1 MGWRLIDRIG
11 SWLSLACVVHCLALP
26 VAVGVLP
33 LLGLQFL
40 EDERVEIGF
49 LVIGALFALIATLWG
64 LHRHGAV
71 RVVAVFSAA
80 IGVML
85 WGFQVGEETIEG
97 RLILAAGAFALFLS
111 HRLNR
116 RLCES
121 CPEDDHVSRS

>member
-11 SWLSLACVVHCLALP
+11 SWVSLACVVHCLALR

-80 IGVML
+80 I
-85 WGFQVGEETIEG
+85 
-97 RLILAAGAFALFLS
+97 LASGAFALFLS

>member
-1 MGWRLIDRIG
+1 MIDRVG

-26 VAVGVLP
+26 VAVGVFP
-33 LLGLQFL
+33 LLGLQLL
-40 EDERVEIGF
+40 EDERIEIGF
-49 LVIGALFALIATLWG
+49 LVIGATFALIATLWG

-71 RVVAVFSAA
+71 RMVAIFSAA

-85 WGFQVGEETIEG
+85 WGYLMGEETIEG
-97 RLILAAGAFALFLS
+97 RLVLAAGAFALFIS

-121 CPEDDHVSRS
+121 CPEDDHVARS

>member
-1 MGWRLIDRIG
+1 MIDRIG

-26 VAVGVLP
+26 VAVGVFP
-33 LLGLQFL
+33 LLGLQLL
-40 EDERVEIGF
+40 EDERIEIGF
-49 LVIGALFALIATLWG
+49 LVIGATFALIATLWG

-71 RVVAVFSAA
+71 RMVAIFSAA

-85 WGFQVGEETIEG
+85 WVYQMGEETIEG
-97 RLILAAGAFALFLS
+97 RLVLAAGAFALFIS

-121 CPEDDHVSRS
+121 CPEDDHVARS